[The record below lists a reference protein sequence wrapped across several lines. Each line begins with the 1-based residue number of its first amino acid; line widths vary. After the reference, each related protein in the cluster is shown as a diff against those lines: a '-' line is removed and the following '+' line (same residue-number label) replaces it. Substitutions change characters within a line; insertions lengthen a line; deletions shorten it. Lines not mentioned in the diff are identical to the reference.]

1 MTSKKHL
8 DKRKQ
13 RRFQLEFDEDVKAAI
28 RELSIELGVS
38 QSQIVQ
44 FFVLTGLSDFHT
56 SKSTLSRYLE
66 PSDAPMWQ
74 YRINF
79 ERLKRDL
86 GFEE

>member
-1 MTSKKHL
+1 MTSKKQQE
-8 DKRKQ
+8 KRKQ
-13 RRFQLEFDEDVKAAI
+13 RRVQLEFDEDVKEAI
-28 RELSIELGVS
+28 RDLSAELGVS

-44 FFVLTGLSDFHT
+44 FFILTGLQDFNAG
-56 SKSTLSRYLE
+56 KSALSRYLE

-86 GFEE
+86 GYE